1 MRPFWRRVPLR
12 ARLLLMLAVGFTF
25 ATIGFVTDIVS
36 LGATQPWRL
45 AFNVAFAGT
54 IAVCYLLVALEAG
67 PLWIAPVLLVH
78 LSVPWT
84 VARLF
89 PGGPALRS
97 PGPDGLAGLGERL
110 TVDGVGVLVC
120 MVLGYTCFVA
130 FIGREGVRSLR
141 AFTEVELASR
151 IHASLVPV
159 VKGARGPWEYY
170 GRSVPSGEVGGDLVD
185 VVPVDADW
193 IGYVAD
199 VSGHGVASGVVMAM
213 VKSGARMHLRRELD
227 VARLAS
233 ELNEVLCTL
242 LEPNMFV
249 TAALVIGR
257 ADGRLDIASAGHP
270 PVLRVGAADR
280 RPEPLISS
288 GVALGVMPGQPYFKR
303 EVMAAKGD
311 VFLLLTDGFTE
322 VFDEADEEFGMTRVE
337 QIVAERVDDPLEAI
351 ADAVASAVR
360 AHGAQMDDQTIL
372 LARFTGTVTASERP
386 ATP

>member
-1 MRPFWRRVPLR
+1 
-12 ARLLLMLAVGFTF
+12 
-25 ATIGFVTDIVS
+25 
-36 LGATQPWRL
+36 
-45 AFNVAFAGT
+45 
-54 IAVCYLLVALEAG
+54 
-67 PLWIAPVLLVH
+67 
-78 LSVPWT
+78 
-84 VARLF
+84 
-89 PGGPALRS
+89 
-97 PGPDGLAGLGERL
+97 
-110 TVDGVGVLVC
+110 
-120 MVLGYTCFVA
+120 
-130 FIGREGVRSLR
+130 
-141 AFTEVELASR
+141 
-151 IHASLVPV
+151 
-159 VKGARGPWEYY
+159 
-170 GRSVPSGEVGGDLVD
+170 VPSGEVGGDLVD
-185 VVPVDADW
+185 VVAIEGDW
-193 IGYVAD
+193 LGYVAD

-242 LEPNMFV
+242 LEPDMFV
-249 TAALVIGR
+249 TAALVLGR
-257 ADGRLDIASAGHP
+257 TDGRLDIASAGHP

-288 GVALGVMPGQPYFKR
+288 GVALGVMPGQLFLKR
-303 EVMAAKGD
+303 EVVAVKGD